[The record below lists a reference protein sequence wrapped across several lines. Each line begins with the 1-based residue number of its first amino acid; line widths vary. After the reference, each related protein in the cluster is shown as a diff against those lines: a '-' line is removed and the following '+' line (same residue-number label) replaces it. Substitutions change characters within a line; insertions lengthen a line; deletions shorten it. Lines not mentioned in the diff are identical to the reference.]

1 MGAQAFCDRLNVRS
15 CIVNAGTSTSPQQSQ
30 MILRLSSGDVMTY
43 EEFEWHLLRMVYE
56 EGVKKLSP
64 SYLGYVL
71 KLPHDTISSYLEQAV
86 DSGILEPVA
95 SGLGAIEYV
104 VPGVE
109 LHQELPTPLWKQG
122 GVPSQELAHDPSD
135 IAPPPHTE
143 PSARTPQEVTL
154 SGEDALASALVRQ
167 DAPRQKGV
175 SLNQPDVIGHG
186 KRTGSPPSF
195 RTHVRTTEDHTDGSL
210 HNVVQARDVQIDRQM
225 VVARGVKL
233 DEEPAAPT
241 HAPATASMALVPAG
255 RNASMALVPA
265 GQQGALMRVE
275 LTAEA
280 FCDPSRTVFMRKIR
294 VHGVK
299 SEQAL
304 RHQIHHLFESFGYK
318 SLREEQDRMR
328 FERGS
333 VGFILALV
341 PLFVL
346 VVPLFVYLFLYGMGR
361 STIQQ
366 EPLEL
371 DVHLRKSAE
380 DETTYDIDLTYI
392 GLHGIVLGA
401 ADQRVLNQEIDTLR
415 DELSWAL
422 AAS

>member
-1 MGAQAFCDRLNVRS
+1 
-15 CIVNAGTSTSPQQSQ
+15 
-30 MILRLSSGDVMTY
+30 MTY

-95 SGLGAIEYV
+95 SGMGAIEYV

-109 LHQELPTPLWKQG
+109 LQQELPTPLWKQAQG
-122 GVPSQELAHDPSD
+122 LAPEHGAELGHDPSD
-135 IAPPPHTE
+135 VEPPPGQLA
-143 PSARTPQEVTL
+143 PAEVAI
-154 SGEDALASALVRQ
+154 SGEDALASVLVRQ
-167 DAPRQKGV
+167 DTPQNRGA

-186 KRTGSPPSF
+186 KRTSSPPTF
-195 RTHVRTTEDHTDGSL
+195 RTHVRTTEDQTDGSL
-210 HNVVQARDVQIDRQM
+210 HTVVQARGVQIDRQM

-233 DEEPAAPT
+233 DEEPAEAQ
-241 HAPATASMALVPAG
+241 HANVHALVPVG
-255 RNASMALVPA
+255 RSASMALVPA

-275 LTAEA
+275 NTSEA

-304 RHQIHHLFESFGYK
+304 RHQINHLFESFGYK
-318 SLREEQDRMR
+318 SLREEHDRMR

-371 DVHLRKSAE
+371 DVHLRQSAE